1 LEFIEVTDN
10 AGCIVGMQ
18 WLSRAEPVHRQLRDR
33 LPGEYV
39 ERLAQVFAGGA
50 RMTLAVDGDAVCAV
64 ALWRVIENTAEG
76 RRFFIDDLV
85 SDASRGSHGFGG
97 ALLTALESRARELG
111 CDVVALDSGTQRSR
125 AHAFYFRAGYSIP
138 AFSFRKTMK

>member
-1 LEFIEVTDN
+1 
-10 AGCIVGMQ
+10 
-18 WLSRAEPVHRQLRDR
+18 
-33 LPGEYV
+33 
-39 ERLAQVFAGGA
+39 
-50 RMTLAVDGDAVCAV
+50 MTLAVDGDAVCAV